1 MNMNLDFITD
11 MYIPVVL
18 IACLVIGVILKK
30 WYPLDNKWIPT
41 ILVVVGAVLG
51 CVANG
56 GITLDSAVAGMV
68 TGLASTGL
76 HQAFKQLLKL
86 EVPESTESTC
96 MDRETAEAFI
106 QADMD
111 AARKEHME
119 AVDAEADRA
128 EG

>member
-1 MNMNLDFITD
+1 MSLEFI
-11 MYIPVVL
+11 MELYMPVVL
-18 IACLVIGVILKK
+18 AACLVIGFVLKR
-30 WYPLDNKWIPT
+30 WCPTDNKWIPT

-56 GITLDSAVAGMV
+56 GITLDGVVAGAV

-86 EVPESTESTC
+86 DAPESTEQSC
-96 MDRETAEAFI
+96 VDRETAESLI

-111 AARKEHME
+111 EAQKENPE
-119 AVDAEADRA
+119 AVETDQA

>member
-1 MNMNLDFITD
+1 MSMNLDFIAEL
-11 MYIPVVL
+11 YIPVVL
-18 IACLVIGVILKK
+18 IACLVIGVVLKK

-56 GITLDSAVAGMV
+56 GISLDSVVAGMV

-86 EVPESTESTC
+86 DVPESTESTC
-96 MDRETAEAFI
+96 LDRKTAESLI

-111 AARKEHME
+111 AAQKEHVE
-119 AVDAEADRA
+119 ALDTDQA

>member
-1 MNMNLDFITD
+1 MNLNFVVEL
-11 MYIPVVL
+11 YIPIVMT
-18 IACLVIGVILKK
+18 ACLVLGFILKK

-41 ILVVVGAVLG
+41 ILVAVGAVLG

-56 GITLDSAVAGMV
+56 GIALDSVVAGAV
-68 TGLASTGL
+68 TGLASTGF

-86 EVPESTESTC
+86 DVPESTEASC
-96 MDRETAEAFI
+96 INKEAAEALI

-111 AARKEHME
+111 AAQKERVE
-119 AVDAEADRA
+119 AEESEKA

>member
-1 MNMNLDFITD
+1 MSMNLDFITD
-11 MYIPVVL
+11 MYMPVVL
-18 IACLVIGVILKK
+18 VACLVIGVILKK

-56 GITLDSAVAGMV
+56 GVTLDGVVAGMV
-68 TGLASTGL
+68 TGLASTGF

-86 EVPESTESTC
+86 DAPESTEQSC
-96 MDRETAEAFI
+96 VDRETVESLI

-111 AARKEHME
+111 AAAKEHME

>member
-1 MNMNLDFITD
+1 MSMEFITD
-11 MYIPVVL
+11 MYIPVVM

-41 ILVVVGAVLG
+41 ILVVAGAALG

-56 GITLDSAVAGMV
+56 GISLDSVVAGAV
-68 TGLASTGL
+68 TALASTGL

-86 EVPESTESTC
+86 DAPESTEASC
-96 MDRETAEAFI
+96 LDRETAESLI

-111 AARKEHME
+111 AAQKERVE
-119 AVDAEADRA
+119 AEESEKA

>member
-1 MNMNLDFITD
+1 MSLEFITD
-11 MYIPVVL
+11 MYIPVVM

-56 GITLDSAVAGMV
+56 GIALDSVVAGAV
-68 TGLASTGL
+68 TGLASTGF

-86 EVPESTESTC
+86 DAPESTETSC
-96 MDRETAEAFI
+96 LDREAAEALI

-111 AARKEHME
+111 AAEKER
-119 AVDAEADRA
+119 AEAEESEKA

>member
-1 MNMNLDFITD
+1 MSLEFI
-11 MYIPVVL
+11 MELYIPVVL
-18 IACLVIGVILKK
+18 AACLVLGFILKR
-30 WYPLDNKWIPT
+30 WCPTDNKWIPT

-56 GITLDSAVAGMV
+56 GISLDSVVAGMV
-68 TGLASTGL
+68 TGLASTGF

-86 EVPESTESTC
+86 DVPESTESSC
-96 MDRETAEAFI
+96 VNKEAAEALI

-111 AARKEHME
+111 AAEKEHME
-119 AVDAEADRA
+119 AIDAEAEQA

>member
-56 GITLDSAVAGMV
+56 GITLESVVAGMV

-76 HQAFKQLLKL
+76 HQAFKQLLKID
-86 EVPESTESTC
+86 VPESTEQSC
-96 MDRETAEAFI
+96 MDRETAESLI

-111 AARKEHME
+111 AAAKEHME
-119 AVDAEADRA
+119 AADAEADRA

>member
-1 MNMNLDFITD
+1 MNMNLDFITEL
-11 MYIPVVL
+11 YIPVVL
-18 IACLVIGVILKK
+18 IACLVIGVVLKK

-41 ILVVVGAVLG
+41 VLVVVGAVLG

-56 GITLDSAVAGMV
+56 IVTLDSVVAGAV
-68 TGLASTGL
+68 TGLASTGF

-86 EVPESTESTC
+86 DVPESTESTC
-96 MDRETAEAFI
+96 VDRETAEALV

-111 AARKEHME
+111 AAEKEQTE
-119 AVDAEADRA
+119 VVDAEA